1 MTICEREPSAVAAID
16 IPENVQRTLLVAA
29 GACTDS
35 MTPDHIERSAMSYGD
50 PASARRMTKIVAAA
64 RAQSA
69 KVIGITGARA
79 GIGVSV
85 ASRDLANAFASFA
98 APTLLADV
106 SRAAVGGQST
116 GEPGAGASL
125 LEMATE
131 VRPQLAVV
139 SFGGEAGQLSV
150 SEGELRGGIA
160 EAVAQGYTVILDLP
174 PVLEAAGGPTAS
186 LVAMSGVCDLVFLV
200 SLSGEMKHKELAAC
214 VETSR
219 TIGLKLGGLILNDWR
234 MPASS
239 LIES

>member
-1 MTICEREPSAVAAID
+1 MTICEREPNAVAAID
-16 IPENVQRTLLVAA
+16 IPEKVRRTLATV
-29 GACTDS
+29 GTRTD
-35 MTPDHIERSAMSYGD
+35 TEIADHTERSVMSYGD
-50 PASARRMTKIVAAA
+50 PASARRMTKIVATA

-69 KVIGITGARA
+69 KVIGVTGARA

-85 ASRDLANAFASFA
+85 ASRDLANAFASFEM
-98 APTLLADV
+98 PTLLVDV
-106 SRAAVGGQST
+106 SRAAVGGQPSV
-116 GEPGAGASL
+116 EPAAGTLL

-139 SFGGEAGQLSV
+139 SFGDQAGQLSL
-150 SEGELRGGIA
+150 SQSELRSGIA
-160 EAVAQGYTVILDLP
+160 EAVAQGFTVVLDLP
-174 PVLEAAGGPTAS
+174 PVLEATGGPTAS
-186 LVAMSGVCDLVFLV
+186 LVAVSGICDLVFLV

>member
-1 MTICEREPSAVAAID
+1 MTICEREPNAVAAID
-16 IPENVQRTLLVAA
+16 IPEKVRRTVLATV
-29 GACTDS
+29 GTCTD
-35 MTPDHIERSAMSYGD
+35 TEIADHTERSVMSYGD
-50 PASARRMTKIVAAA
+50 PASARRMTKIVATA

-69 KVIGITGARA
+69 KVIGVTGARA

-85 ASRDLANAFASFA
+85 ASRELASAFASFGT
-98 APTLLADV
+98 PTLLADL
-106 SRAAVGGQST
+106 SRTALGAPPCAEPAVGT
-116 GEPGAGASL
+116 SL

-139 SFGGEAGQLSV
+139 SFGGGAGQLSV
-150 SEGELRGGIA
+150 SESEIRNGIA
-160 EAVAQGYTVILDLP
+160 DAVVKGFTVILDLP
-174 PVLEAAGGPTAS
+174 PVLEATGGPTAS
-186 LVAMSGVCDLVFLV
+186 LVAVSGICDLVFLV